1 MSDNQEKT
9 SNFEQTKST
18 EISQS
23 ASHRLENIN
32 NNPDAHLELSPRD
45 IETHTE
51 KARVEAMQTAISAEV
66 KSKDIEKSKSRTS
79 SSHRGSISNKDRNNS
94 YTRTIK
100 QVQSE
105 LPAGSRLFSKI
116 THNKFIE
123 KTSDVVGNTIA
134 RPNAML
140 AGAVTAFIL
149 TLLTYTIAKTVGYA
163 LSGFET
169 IAAFL
174 IGWLIGI
181 IYDYLRVLVTGKKF

>member
-1 MSDNQEKT
+1 MSSSQEKT
-9 SNFEQTKST
+9 NNFEQTKSA

-32 NNPDAHLELSPRD
+32 DSPDTNLELSPRD
-45 IETHTE
+45 IETRTE
-51 KARVEAMQTAISAEV
+51 KARTEAMQTAISVEV
-66 KSKDIEKSKSRTS
+66 KSKDIEKSKSRAS
-79 SSHRGSISNKDRNNS
+79 SPHRGSISDKDRNNS
-94 YTRTIK
+94 YTKTIK

-123 KTSDVVGNTIA
+123 KTSDVVGSTIA

-140 AGAVTAFIL
+140 SGAVAAFIL

-174 IGWLIGI
+174 IGWVIGI